1 MKKIFIVGWFLVG
14 LQLSFG
20 QVKSLSKS
28 DIKLVFKEE
37 TFKIKD
43 TTYFKNYQTNVY
55 FRDGKA
61 YYMKQYLDEK
71 FIAKEINVECQLR
84 EEEIQLLQ
92 KT

>member
-1 MKKIFIVGWFLVG
+1 MKKLLIVIVVLLTFNTKAQSKQNIELIFE
-14 LQLSFG
+14 
-20 QVKSLSKS
+20 K
-28 DIKLVFKEE
+28 E
-37 TFKIKD
+37 TFKIAD

-84 EEEIQLLQ
+84 EEEIQILK

>member
-1 MKKIFIVGWFLVG
+1 MVGWFLVG
-14 LQLSFG
+14 LHLALG
-20 QVKSLSKS
+20 QVKSLSKQY
-28 DIKLVFKEE
+28 IELVFKEE

-61 YYMKQYLDEK
+61 YYMKQYLDKK

-84 EEEIQLLQ
+84 EEEIQLLK